1 MSPIPPHT
9 LTTVTTASGA
19 SVADNRKPQNSNM
32 KTQEQTSLT
41 TYFAQSYTDGNL
53 DGFQIVRIPVGTFG
67 GTRERIFLVQ
77 NGELHG
83 FDTGN
88 QGGGQN

>member
-1 MSPIPPHT
+1 
-9 LTTVTTASGA
+9 
-19 SVADNRKPQNSNM
+19 M
-32 KTQEQTSLT
+32 KLQEATNLT
-41 TYFAQSYTDGNL
+41 TYLTLSYSNENL
-53 DGFQIVRIPVGTFG
+53 DGVQVLRIPVGTFG
-67 GTRERIFLVQ
+67 GTRERLFLIQ

>member
-1 MSPIPPHT
+1 
-9 LTTVTTASGA
+9 
-19 SVADNRKPQNSNM
+19 M
-32 KTQEQTSLT
+32 KLQEETNLT
-41 TYFAQSYTDGNL
+41 TYLTLSYSNENL
-53 DGFQIVRIPVGTFG
+53 DGVQVLRIPVGTFG
-67 GTRERIFLVQ
+67 GTRERLFLIQ

>member
-1 MSPIPPHT
+1 
-9 LTTVTTASGA
+9 
-19 SVADNRKPQNSNM
+19 M
-32 KTQEQTSLT
+32 KTQEQTNLT
-41 TYFAQSYTDGNL
+41 TYLTQSYTDENL
-53 DGFQIVRIPVGTFG
+53 DGIQILRIPVGTFG
-67 GTRERIFLVQ
+67 GTRERLCLIQ

>member
-1 MSPIPPHT
+1 
-9 LTTVTTASGA
+9 
-19 SVADNRKPQNSNM
+19 M
-32 KTQEQTSLT
+32 KLQEETNLT
-41 TYFAQSYTDGNL
+41 TYSTLSYSNENL
-53 DGFQIVRIPVGTFG
+53 DGVQVLRIPVGTFG
-67 GTRERIFLVQ
+67 GTRERLFLIQ